1 MENLRHM
8 EEHYT
13 MESERHI
20 HEALACK
27 RSGLSSVIMQSVV
40 KSSPDDSEFGDNVDL
55 F

>member
-1 MENLRHM
+1 M

-20 HEALACK
+20 HEALARK
-27 RSGLSSVIMQSVV
+27 RSGLSAVSVLSVT
-40 KSSPDDSEFGDNVDL
+40 KNSPDDSEFGDNVDL